1 MSEKTRKRLSDFAR
15 ATIGGG
21 KQILLSIETR
31 TSTGRGSRF
40 GSVGNLSL
48 DEEEMRKLY
57 EILQEYYEE

>member
-1 MSEKTRKRLSDFAR
+1 VRRL
-15 ATIGGG
+15 GGG

-48 DEEEMRKLY
+48 DEEEMRELY
-57 EILQEYYEE
+57 EMLQEYYEE

>member
-21 KQILLSIETR
+21 KQIVLSI
-31 TSTGRGSRF
+31 GWGSRF

-48 DEEEMRKLY
+48 DEEETRELY
-57 EILQEYYEE
+57 EMLQEYYEE